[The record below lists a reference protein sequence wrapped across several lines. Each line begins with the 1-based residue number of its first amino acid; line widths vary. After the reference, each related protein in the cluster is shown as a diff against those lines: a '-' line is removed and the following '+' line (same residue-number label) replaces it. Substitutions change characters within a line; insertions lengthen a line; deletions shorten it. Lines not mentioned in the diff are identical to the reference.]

1 MATLSGSVWQ
11 RRTRSFD
18 RVVIGEFDRVW
29 ALMYLNGVFAMVRKF
44 LSEKRQ
50 SGGAG
55 AILLVA
61 ALLLLCA
68 ESRADSGIYIGGSV
82 GTAGVE
88 IDVND
93 PNNPVTF
100 DEDDFAWKAFL
111 GYNFDLIL
119 LNVAIEGG
127 YVDFG
132 APGAT
137 IVGSDF
143 KVDADGLDA
152 FVVLGFDL
160 GPVGV
165 FAKAGVISW
174 DASVSIDGLSTNDD
188 GTDPAYGIGAKI
200 GLGSF
205 ALRVE
210 YELFDIEDTEAV
222 SMISA
227 GLVWTF

>member
-1 MATLSGSVWQ
+1 MFTNL
-11 RRTRSFD
+11 
-18 RVVIGEFDRVW
+18 
-29 ALMYLNGVFAMVRKF
+29 LN
-44 LSEKRQ
+44 EKRQ
-50 SGGAG
+50 AGGVG

-61 ALLLLCA
+61 AFLLMSA
-68 ESRADSGIYIGGSV
+68 ESRADSGFFIGGSV
-82 GTAGVE
+82 GSAGVE
-88 IDVND
+88 IDIND
-93 PNNPVTF
+93 PGDPLNMVTF
-100 DEDDFAWKAFL
+100 DEDDFAWKAFV
-111 GYNFDLIL
+111 GYNFDLTL
-119 LNVAIEGG
+119 LNFAVEGG
-127 YVDFG
+127 YVDLG
-132 APGAT
+132 GPSTSIQGT
-137 IVGSDF
+137 QLE
-143 KVDADGLDA
+143 VDADGLDA
-152 FVVLGFDL
+152 FAVLGVDL

-174 DASVSIDGLSTNDD
+174 DAEASVDGISSSDD